1 MRVLN
6 YVLLRFIS
14 IASEYQAF
22 LYTCVSC
29 VEVYITRL
37 CRVL

>member
-6 YVLLRFIS
+6 YVLPRFIS

-22 LYTCVSC
+22 YILVLVALKYT
-29 VEVYITRL
+29 
-37 CRVL
+37 